1 MDLQDSWMVEAASR
15 SEQQDRPPPVR
26 PLAERAC
33 DTAIFCGGIG
43 SFVGACISTFRFGT
57 VVYGIA
63 VAGVGSAAMGASFI
77 GLRHAIV
84 QGDFEQDAEP
94 VTGLAMGTIA
104 TVATTISSGSR
115 AGALSGGVWFMG
127 GCALH
132 HAHRYWLA
140 YRLDRL
146 DESRRLASLQAQQQA
161 HEPEANGS
169 REVSYGFVTAGKA
182 TPS

>member
-1 MDLQDSWMVEAASR
+1 MAEAASR

-146 DESRRLASLQAQQQA
+146 DERRRVASLQAQQQEQQA
-161 HEPEANGS
+161 QPEANGP
-169 REVSYGFVTAGKA
+169 REISYGHVSVRKA
-182 TPS
+182 APS